1 MQHLVT
7 NWHVD
12 RTRADEWE
20 GIWNEMHE
28 VARRMPGFHFA
39 RLLRSTEHPGKFV
52 VYSLWDGR
60 ECWDGFYNDSTVQ
73 DLTRRCF
80 RLIKG
85 PPISE
90 WYDVVREVEAA
101 PAG

>member
-12 RTRADEWE
+12 RMRTEEWE
-20 GIWNEMHE
+20 TLWNQMHD
-28 VARRMPGFHFA
+28 VARRTPGFHFA
-39 RLLRSTEHPGKFV
+39 WLLRSNEHPGKFV
-52 VYSLWDGR
+52 VYTLWDDK
-60 ECWDGFYNDSTVQ
+60 ENWTNFYNDDTVQ

-90 WYDVVREVEAA
+90 WYDVVREVK
-101 PAG
+101 GDGT